1 MSTNKNAVI
10 RYRVLD
16 RCLRNFQKRYYIEDL
31 IEACSNAIS
40 DYTGLQTTISR
51 RTIYNDLNFM
61 QSEAGWGAMG
71 IDICAIED
79 GRRKYYRY
87 SNPKFSIDNTP
98 LTSLEISQLN
108 SAVSTLSQ
116 FRGLPQFEW
125 MEGILARLKVSSNN
139 NEVVGFDHN
148 PYLVGYDY
156 FDKIYQAIINHETLS
171 IDYKAFG
178 WESSKRFTI
187 HPYYLKEYNNRWFL
201 FGLNQDNEIVT
212 WNMPLDRIEN
222 MEISKIPYVACEL
235 DWDDYFAD
243 VIGVTVH
250 NDIPVEDITIRCYGK
265 SGQYI
270 INKPIHGS
278 QRHHWIS
285 KDCLEVKLAIK
296 PNFELK
302 NFILGQ
308 GANME
313 VVTPISLRT
322 EIINEINRMREL
334 YDMV

>member
-10 RYRVLD
+10 RYRELD
-16 RCLRNFQKRYYIEDL
+16 KCLRNFQKRYYIEDL

-71 IDICAIED
+71 IEICAIED
-79 GRRKYYRY
+79 GQRKYYRY

-125 MEGILARLKVSSNN
+125 MDEILTKLKASSNN

-148 PYLVGYDY
+148 PDLVGSDN
-156 FDKIYQAIINHETLS
+156 FEKIYQAIINQETLS
-171 IDYKAFG
+171 IEYKAFG
-178 WESSKRFTI
+178 WESSKKFTI

-201 FGLNQDNEIVT
+201 FGFNQDNGVST
-212 WNMPLDRIEN
+212 WNMALDRIVHIERSSN
-222 MEISKIPYVACEL
+222 PYIECSI
-235 DWDDYFAD
+235 DWEDYFGD
-243 VIGVTVH
+243 IIGVTMLQ
-250 NDIPVEDITIRCYGK
+250 DTPIEDILIRCYGK

-270 INKPIHGS
+270 INKPIHWT
-278 QRHHWIS
+278 QRQKWVS
-285 KDCLEVKLAIK
+285 DDCLEVRIK
-296 PNFELK
+296 VRPNFELK

-308 GANME
+308 GANIE
-313 VVTPISLRT
+313 VVTPVSLRA